1 MRDHSHNDSH
11 DHGNEHHTSRWLTR
25 LALGGLVTTGVV
37 IAAPYVL
44 PALGVGSAAMAQE
57 SMWVL
62 HNAADVGG
70 SGLAGLA
77 GGLLSKLPLVGET
90 LAAGGL
96 YNALATGVVGIG
108 GVLLGN
114 YIARREDGSKK
125 IKWGNVIKTAAL
137 IASALI
143 ALPTVLTSLGYGI
156 IFLSTLAGDIAVAN
170 SAIEIVGST
179 IGTMAGMDGAMF
191 GASGLAAAVPHFITC
206 GASIIPAALGLSMF
220 RASRRREKQSPPQ
233 LHIEAELRQ
242 PTQAEQPAEV
252 LIRLKDATT
261 GRALTPEDLSTVHTE
276 KIHLLVVDQSLKDYH
291 HLHPEYTGTPGEFRF
306 SFTPATSNRYRVW
319 ADVTPNATNQQ
330 AIVSVDLPARQQR
343 HIPPVIRPTNLAQKE
358 DIVATI
364 SSDAPLSK
372 NAPQVLRISL
382 ADQSGK
388 PLRDLEPVMGAY
400 AHLVGFSEDGQSVI
414 HAHPMGQEPKNT
426 GQRGGPDLLFHV
438 EPARSGGVQFYLQL
452 RRNGKEVML
461 PFGARVLEASQNKTV
476 SMSSGR
482 YAHHDH
488 HGAASPTLC

>member
-1 MRDHSHNDSH
+1 MQHHDHHEHEHSHRVSKL
-11 DHGNEHHTSRWLTR
+11 LTG
-25 LALGGLVTTGVV
+25 LAIGGAVTAAAI

-44 PALGVGSAAMAQE
+44 PAIGLGDAETALE
-57 SMWVL
+57 SMSVL
-62 HNAADVGG
+62 HNMADAGG
-70 SGLAGLA
+70 GKLAGSINSVLA
-77 GGLLSKLPLVGET
+77 AVPLIGDS
-90 LAAGGL
+90 LAAGGF

-114 YIARREDGSKK
+114 FVAKREDGSKK
-125 IKWGNVIKTAAL
+125 IKWGSVIKTAAL

-143 ALPTVLTSLGYGI
+143 ALPTMLTMLGTGL
-156 IFLSTLAGDIAVAN
+156 IFASTLAGDVGITSSVVGM
-170 SAIEIVGST
+170 VGST
-179 IGTMAGMDGAMF
+179 IGTMGNMENAMY
-191 GASGLAAAVPHFITC
+191 ATSGLLAAVPHFITC

-291 HLHPEYTGTPGEFRF
+291 HLHPEYTGAPGEFRF
-306 SFTPATSNRYRVW
+306 NFTPATSNRYRVW

-364 SSDAPLSK
+364 SSDAPLRK

-382 ADQSGK
+382 ADQGGK

-414 HAHPMGQEPKNT
+414 HAHPMGQEPKNP
-426 GQRGGPDLLFHV
+426 GQRGGPDLLFHL

-461 PFGARVLEASQNKTV
+461 PFGARVLEPEQTATAARQQSHHVAQV
-476 SMSSGR
+476 SGKNC
-482 YAHHDH
+482 
-488 HGAASPTLC
+488 AAAMR